1 MSFET
6 GGAVRTRGRRFH
18 ENANEIYRLP
28 SFDYLSEDALKKF
41 IEKHETE
48 QVPRL
53 KKLKDYFLNHTDIKY
68 RNDRADEERADYR
81 MSHNFAR
88 YISILIQGYI
98 LGKPLTYNHENENLL
113 AALNEFNDRNKEQS
127 HNSNLELNLSIY
139 GRAFELVYM
148 NQQSEECMAM
158 VDPIQ
163 AFLIY
168 DTTVEGNV
176 VAGVRYFNV
185 QIGED
190 VERFIEVY
198 DDQKIYKYQ
207 SGENLENMKF
217 TGEQQHYFE
226 GVPLIEYWNN
236 DDRIGDFE
244 TVLDQIDGYDVSH
257 SDTLNGMEDFADSY
271 LVLAGQPNTESE
283 DIQEMK
289 KSRVIVLDD
298 PTNEGIQP
306 NAFYLTKTYDVAG
319 EEAFKNRTVNDIHK
333 FSFTPDLSDE
343 EFSSNVSGEA
353 MKYKLFILDQLRS
366 TKERLFKEAL
376 MVRLRLVAQMWK
388 IKRKDANIDDL
399 EIVFT
404 PNLPTN
410 TSELVQTAK
419 DVTGIV
425 SEETQLSILPFIE
438 DVQAEIER
446 KKAES
451 RERRDMYEQQPLFK
465 QGVMNG

>member
-6 GGAVRTRGRRFH
+6 GGAVRMRGRRFH

-98 LGKPLTYNHENENLL
+98 LGKPITYNHENGNLL
-113 AALNEFNDRNKEQS
+113 TALNEFNDRNKEQS

-148 NQQSEECMAM
+148 NQQSEECVAT

-176 VAGVRYFNV
+176 IAGVRYFNV
-185 QIGED
+185 QVGED

-198 DDQKIYKYQ
+198 NDQKVK
-207 SGENLENMKF
+207 
-217 TGEQQHYFE
+217 
-226 GVPLIEYWNN
+226 
-236 DDRIGDFE
+236 
-244 TVLDQIDGYDVSH
+244 
-257 SDTLNGMEDFADSY
+257 ME
-271 LVLAGQPNTESE
+271 EE
-283 DIQEMK
+283 
-289 KSRVIVLDD
+289 
-298 PTNEGIQP
+298 
-306 NAFYLTKTYDVAG
+306 YLT
-319 EEAFKNRTVNDIHK
+319 N
-333 FSFTPDLSDE
+333 
-343 EFSSNVSGEA
+343 
-353 MKYKLFILDQLRS
+353 QS
-366 TKERLFKEAL
+366 TKNKTHWEIYHVLHTFSLRKSKEEINEYNQKVIQAL
-376 MVRLRLVAQMWK
+376 RKPFEVPNGFYVSKSQLDYMQTLREE
-388 IKRKDANIDDL
+388 DAFHGVL
-399 EIVFT
+399 RFT
-404 PNLPTN
+404 FTI
-410 TSELVQTAK
+410 SK
-419 DVTGIV
+419 G
-425 SEETQLSILPFIE
+425 
-438 DVQAEIER
+438 
-446 KKAES
+446 
-451 RERRDMYEQQPLFK
+451 
-465 QGVMNG
+465 